1 MIEKMNLTGVQE
13 EYLKTIYTLQKT
25 EKTVRVTDIAKKLNK
40 TKPTVNY
47 AINNLKT
54 EGLINYETYGD
65 ITLTKDGEQQ
75 AQKILEAYDI
85 MYIFFNEIIGLDEK
99 EAEEEATKV
108 KATLKD
114 ETLNKIAIYTHK
126 TLGLYSLECGYDINN
141 NKCITCL
148 RRKKA

>member
-1 MIEKMNLTGVQE
+1 MKLTGIQE
-13 EYLKTIYTLQKT
+13 EYLKTIYTIQKT
-25 EKTVRVTDIAKKLNK
+25 ENLVRVTDIAKKLNK

-54 EGLINYETYGD
+54 EGLINYEAYGD
-65 ITLTKDGEQQ
+65 ITLTHKGEQE

-85 MYIFFNEIIGLDEK
+85 MYIFLKEIIGLDDK
-99 EAEEEATKV
+99 KAEQEATKV
-108 KATLKD
+108 KATLED

-141 NKCITCL
+141 KKCLTCL
-148 RRKKA
+148 RRKKV

>member
-1 MIEKMNLTGVQE
+1 MKLTGTQE
-13 EYLKTIYTLQKT
+13 EYLKTIYTLKKT
-25 EKTVRVTDIAKKLNK
+25 ENLVRVTDIAKKLNK

-54 EGLINYETYGD
+54 EGLINYEIYGD
-65 ITLTKDGEQQ
+65 ITLTQEGEQE

-85 MYIFFNEIIGLDEK
+85 MYLFLKEIIGLDDK
-99 EAEEEATKV
+99 NAEQEATKV
-108 KATLKD
+108 KATLEY

-141 NKCITCL
+141 KKCLTCL

>member
-1 MIEKMNLTGVQE
+1 MNLTSVQE

-47 AINNLKT
+47 AINNLKA
-54 EGLINYETYGD
+54 EGLINYQTYGE
-65 ITLTKDGEQQ
+65 ISLTNQGKQE

-85 MYIFFNEIIGLDEK
+85 MYLFLNEIIGLDEK
-99 EAEEEATKV
+99 KAEQEATKV
-108 KATLKD
+108 KATLED

-126 TLGLYSLECGYDINN
+126 TLGLHSLECGYDINN
-141 NKCITCL
+141 KKCITCL
-148 RRKKA
+148 RRKNKIKN